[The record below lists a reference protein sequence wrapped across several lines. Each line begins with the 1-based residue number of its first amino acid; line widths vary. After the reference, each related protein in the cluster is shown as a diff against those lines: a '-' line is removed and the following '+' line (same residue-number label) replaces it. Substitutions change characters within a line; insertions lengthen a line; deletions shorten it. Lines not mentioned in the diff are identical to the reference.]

1 MTLALAIDSDAERDA
16 AGAAPDPRS
25 DGPTRRCLVTGE
37 ERPKAELLR
46 FVVGP
51 DEMVVP
57 DIEGRLPGRGLWTL
71 ARRDIVNTAIDKR
84 LFARAARQAAAVTA
98 GLADRVEGLLLRRC
112 VATLGLARRA
122 GQAVS
127 GAEKVQALIARGD
140 CGALLVAV
148 GASAEGR
155 RQFAVPA
162 SVVAADVLT
171 DSELGGAFGRD
182 TATYAAL
189 RAGSLAG
196 RLMTDVARLRGLRM
210 QTGLG

>member
-1 MTLALAIDSDAERDA
+1 MTLALAIDTDAGRGA
-16 AGAAPDPRS
+16 AGALPDAES
-25 DGPTRRCLVTGE
+25 QGPTRRCLVTGE

-51 DEMVVP
+51 DETVVP

-71 ARRDIVNTAIDKR
+71 ARRDIVNTAVDKR
-84 LFARAARQAAAVTA
+84 LFARAARQAVAVAA

-127 GAEKVQALIARGD
+127 GSEKVQALIARGD

-155 RQFAVPA
+155 RQFGVP
-162 SVVAADVLT
+162 STVISADVLT
-171 DSELGGAFGRD
+171 DSELGGAFGRE

-189 RAGSLAG
+189 RAGSLAS
-196 RLMTDVARLRGLRM
+196 RLMTDMARLRGLRA
-210 QTGLG
+210 QVEQG